1 MFNKLLKAELA
12 EVRHQYNELES
23 LIDSIDASVA
33 TIRFSPDGIVETVND
48 NFLAVIGYDK
58 SEVIGQ
64 PHKIF
69 CDADYVKSSEY
80 KGFWEELRQGKKK
93 SGTFKRFTKTKNILW
108 LEATYFPIVNKE
120 DKVTAIFKIASD
132 VTNMDNKRRDLEA
145 AFSALDR
152 SMAIIEFTA
161 DGYILNAN
169 ENFLATVGY
178 SLQDVVGKHHRIFCF
193 DQFYEENPNFW
204 TQISSGNFFT
214 GQYERKHASGRTIW
228 LEASYNPVFDDT
240 GKVIKVIKF
249 ASDITSKIEL
259 NHKVMRAAEMSFS
272 TAEET
277 SQIAKNGAELLTTSV
292 EMSHVILQHVSETS
306 ANIEQLNAE
315 SKNIENI
322 VSTINDIAEQT
333 NLLALNAAIEAARAG
348 DQGRG
353 FAVVADEVRKLASRT
368 STSTDEIKD
377 VVRKNRKL
385 TNDVTQKMDSV
396 KDRALASNDQLNAV
410 SSVMNEILQG
420 AEDVS
425 RTVSSL
431 L

>member
-1 MFNKLLKAELA
+1 MFNKKLKTELDH
-12 EVRHQYNELES
+12 VRHQCDELES
-23 LIDSIDASVA
+23 LIKSIDTSVA
-33 TIRFSPDGIVETVND
+33 TIRFSPDGIVEEVND
-48 NFLAVIGYDK
+48 NFLAVVGYEK

-64 PHKIF
+64 HHRIF
-69 CDADYVKSSEY
+69 CDSGYVSSPDYKE
-80 KGFWEELRQGKKK
+80 FWNDLRRGKKK
-93 SGTFKRFTKTKNILW
+93 SGTFKRISKSKDILW
-108 LEATYFPIVNKE
+108 LEATYFPIINK
-120 DKVTAIFKIASD
+120 DNKATAIFKIAAD
-132 VTNMDNKRRDLEA
+132 VTSMDNKIRDLEA
-145 AFSALDR
+145 AFSALNR

-161 DGYILNAN
+161 DGFILNAN
-169 ENFLATVGY
+169 ENFLGAVGY
-178 SLQDVVGKHHRIFCF
+178 SLDEVVGKHHRIFCF
-193 DQFYEENPNFW
+193 DRFYEENPNFW
-204 TQISSGNFFT
+204 SQISSGHFFT
-214 GQYERKHASGRTIW
+214 GQYERKHASGHAIW
-228 LEASYNPVFDDT
+228 LEASYNPVLDDT
-240 GKVIKVIKF
+240 GKVVKVIKF

-259 NHKVMRAAEMSFS
+259 NDKVMRAAEMSFS

-277 SQIAKNGAELLTTSV
+277 AQIAKNGAELLTTSV
-292 EMSHVILQHVSETS
+292 QMSNIILQHVSETS

-368 STSTDEIKD
+368 SASTEEIKE

-385 TNDVTQKMDSV
+385 THDVTQKMDSV
-396 KDRALASNDQLNAV
+396 KDRSMASNDQLNAV

>member
-1 MFNKLLKAELA
+1 MFNKKLKTELDH
-12 EVRHQYNELES
+12 VRHQCDELES
-23 LIDSIDASVA
+23 LIKSIDTSVA
-33 TIRFSPDGIVETVND
+33 TIRFSPDGIVEEVND
-48 NFLAVIGYDK
+48 NFLAVVGYEK

-64 PHKIF
+64 HHRIF
-69 CDADYVKSSEY
+69 CDSGYVSSPDYKD
-80 KGFWEELRQGKKK
+80 FWNDLRRGKNK
-93 SGTFKRFTKTKNILW
+93 SGTFKRISKSKDILW
-108 LEATYFPIVNKE
+108 LEATYFPIINK
-120 DKVTAIFKIASD
+120 DNKATAIFKIAAD
-132 VTNMDNKRRDLEA
+132 VTSMDNKIRDLEA
-145 AFSALDR
+145 AFSALNR

-161 DGYILNAN
+161 DGFILDAN
-169 ENFLATVGY
+169 ENFLGAVGY
-178 SLQDVVGKHHRIFCF
+178 SLDEVVGKHHRIFCF
-193 DQFYEENPNFW
+193 DRFYEENPNFW
-204 TQISSGNFFT
+204 SQISSGHFFT
-214 GQYERKHASGRTIW
+214 GQYERKHASGHAIW
-228 LEASYNPVFDDT
+228 LEASYNPVLDDT
-240 GKVIKVIKF
+240 GKVVKVIKF

-259 NHKVMRAAEMSFS
+259 NDKVMRAAEMSFS

-277 SQIAKNGAELLTTSV
+277 AQIAKNGAELLTTSV
-292 EMSHVILQHVSETS
+292 QMSNIILQHVSETS

-368 STSTDEIKD
+368 SASTEEIKE
-377 VVRKNRKL
+377 VVRKNRRL
-385 TNDVTQKMDSV
+385 THDVTQKMDSV
-396 KDRALASNDQLNAV
+396 KDRSMASNDQLNAV

>member
-12 EVRHQYNELES
+12 AVRHQYNELES

-33 TIRFSPDGIVETVND
+33 TIRFSPDGIVEAVND
-48 NFLAVIGYDK
+48 NFLAVIGYEK

-64 PHKIF
+64 HHKIF

-80 KGFWEELRQGKKK
+80 KGFWEDLRQGKKK
-93 SGTFKRFTKTKNILW
+93 SGTFKRITKTKNTLW
-108 LEATYFPIVNKE
+108 LEATYFPIVN
-120 DKVTAIFKIASD
+120 DNKVTGIFKIASD
-132 VTNMDNKRRDLEA
+132 VTNMDSRRRDLEA

-161 DGYILNAN
+161 DGHILNAN

-178 SLQDVVGKHHRIFCF
+178 SLHDVVGKHHRIFCF
-193 DQFYEENPNFW
+193 DRFYEENPNFW
-204 TQISSGNFFT
+204 TQISSGHFFT

-259 NHKVMRAAEMSFS
+259 NDKVMRAAEMSFS

-277 SQIAKNGAELLTTSV
+277 SQIAKNGAELLRTSV
-292 EMSHVILQHVSETS
+292 EMSHVIMQHVSETS

-368 STSTDEIKD
+368 SASTDEIKD

-385 TNDVTQKMDSV
+385 TNDVTLKMDSV
-396 KDRALASNDQLNAV
+396 KERALASNDQLNAV